1 MNEDEKVFES
11 LLLGGII
18 GASLANILKEDTT
31 VGAIAIAGAVIL
43 ATYRASEK
51 AEKSK
56 VPIIKV
62 EKNRLFIIKP
72 DGTKKYVKLLSEK
85 SQKVPAKPTR
95 AGTSSM
101 QPL

>member
-31 VGAIAIAGAVIL
+31 VGAIAGAVIL

-62 EKNRLFIIKP
+62 EKIDCSL
-72 DGTKKYVKLLSEK
+72 
-85 SQKVPAKPTR
+85 
-95 AGTSSM
+95 
-101 QPL
+101 